1 MFKLGFKRNVF
12 LVDEMFI
19 VCNEKYYFLVLEEIE
34 SEIKNKSVGFL
45 LESLSKN
52 IVNVIVLSILMSDK
66 EDLFIV
72 MLSDYLIKDI

>member
-1 MFKLGFKRNVF
+1 MFELSFKRNVF

-19 VCNEKYYFLVLEEIE
+19 VCNEKYYFLVLEEIKN
-34 SEIKNKSVGFL
+34 EIKNKSVGFL

-52 IVNVIVLSILMSDK
+52 IVNVIVLSVLMSDK

-72 MLSDYLIKDI
+72 MLSDYLIKDL